1 MSKFI
6 FFGFLNLLFYI
17 SFNESFAQS
26 QEYSDYKPV
35 YRKWRD
41 NYILDKIEY
50 TKTTTIFFFRFVC
63 EKGHRAIFYE
73 PGHES
78 AWYLKGK
85 AGKSYKLKA
94 VKNIRRNS
102 AMLVSNLTSEKEF
115 LSIDGYDY
123 TTFSCEVHF
132 ERLPNTEKIV
142 DLIEG
147 EGYENDE
154 GHFNCFDVALKT
166 WDNKELGKVED
177 SKEKIEKFE
186 DKFGIPKTDK
196 PKVEPKIEP
205 KIEPKVEPKVEPK
218 KDPVIVKV
226 DTPKVEPKPLP
237 DLNNPYP
244 IKRIRN
250 KSDIVCSEKLVLD
263 KVQFQDN
270 TTEMKGLVECQR
282 TLRYVYEYMTDNHKS
297 TATIIGHSDV
307 FGPKDRNLELS
318 KQRAIKIQRYLSSLG
333 INPSRIDIEFYG
345 SQEPIVKEGSVLNR
359 RVEIIIKCN

>member
-1 MSKFI
+1 MPKYI
-6 FFGFLNLLFYI
+6 FLGCLNLLLLI
-17 SFNESFAQS
+17 NFNVAFAQS

-35 YRKWRD
+35 YRKWQD

-50 TKTTTIFFFRFVC
+50 TKSSTIFYFRFVC
-63 EKGHRAIFYE
+63 DSLHIAIFYE
-73 PGHES
+73 PGHEM

-85 AGKSYKLKA
+85 NGKDYKLKA
-94 VKNIRRNS
+94 VKNIRRNGVV
-102 AMLVSNLTSEKEF
+102 MVSNLTSETEF
-115 LSIDGYDY
+115 LTIKGYGY

-132 ERLPNTEKIV
+132 DRLPNTEKVV

-147 EGYENDE
+147 EGFENDKI
-154 GHFNCFDVALKT
+154 HFNCFDVALKT

-186 DKFGIPKTDK
+186 DKFGIPKTEK
-196 PKVEPKIEP
+196 
-205 KIEPKVEPKVEPK
+205 PKVEPKVEPK
-218 KDPVIVKV
+218 KDPVVVKI

-244 IKRIRN
+244 IRRIRN
-250 KSDIVCSEKLVLD
+250 KSDIVCNEKLVLD

-270 TTEMKGLVECQR
+270 TTDMKGLVECQR
-282 TLRYVYEYMTDNHKS
+282 TLRYVYEYMIDNPNS
-297 TATIIGHSDV
+297 TATIIGHTDV

-318 KQRAIKIQRYLSSLG
+318 KQRATSIQRQLSSLG
-333 INPSRIDIEFYG
+333 IKPSRIDIEYYG
-345 SQEPIVKEGSVLNR
+345 SAQPIVKEGSLLNR

>member
-6 FFGFLNLLFYI
+6 FFGLLNLLFFI
-17 SFNESFAQS
+17 SFNKSFAQS

-50 TKTTTIFFFRFVC
+50 TKTSTIFYFRFVC
-63 EKGHRAIFYE
+63 ENGHRAIFYE

-78 AWYLKGK
+78 AWYLKGQS
-85 AGKSYKLKA
+85 GKNYNLKA

-102 AMLVSNLTSEKEF
+102 TMLVTKLTSEKEYT
-115 LSIDGYDY
+115 SIEGYDY

-132 ERLPNTEKIV
+132 ERLPNSEKVV

-154 GHFNCFDVALKT
+154 GHFNCFNVALKT
-166 WDNKELGKVED
+166 WDNKELGKAED
-177 SKEKIEKFE
+177 SKEKIQNFE
-186 DKFGIPKTDK
+186 NKFGIPNSEK
-196 PKVEPKIEP
+196 PKVEP

-218 KDPVIVKV
+218 KDPVVVKI
-226 DTPKVEPKPLP
+226 DTPKVEQKSLP
-237 DLNNPYP
+237 DANNPYP

-250 KSDIVCSEKLVLD
+250 KNDIVCNEKLVLD

-270 TTEMKGLVECQR
+270 STDMKGLVECQQS
-282 TLRYVYEYMTDNHKS
+282 LRFVYEYMIDNPNS
-297 TATIIGHSDV
+297 TVTIIGHTDV

-318 KQRAIKIQRYLSSLG
+318 KQRAIKIQRYLSSMG
-333 INPSRIDIEFYG
+333 IKPSRIDIEYFG
-345 SQEPIVKEGSVLNR
+345 SEQPIVIEGSMLNR
-359 RVEIIIKCN
+359 RVEINIKCN

>member
-6 FFGFLNLLFYI
+6 FFGLLNLLFFI
-17 SFNESFAQS
+17 GFNESFAQS

-35 YRKWRD
+35 YRKWQD

-50 TKTTTIFFFRFVC
+50 TKSSTIFYFRFVC
-63 EKGHRAIFYE
+63 DSIHFAIFYE
-73 PGHES
+73 PGHEM
-78 AWYLKGK
+78 AWYIKGK
-85 AGKSYKLKA
+85 KGNNYKLKA
-94 VKNIRRNS
+94 VKNIRRNGVI
-102 AMLVSNLTSEKEF
+102 MVKNLTSEKEF
-115 LSIDGYDY
+115 QTIKGYEY

-132 ERLPNTEKIV
+132 DRLPNTEKIV

-147 EGYENDE
+147 EGFKNDKT
-154 GHFNCFDVALKT
+154 HFNCFDVALKT

-177 SKEKIEKFE
+177 SEEKIEKFE

-196 PKVEPKIEP
+196 PKVEPK
-205 KIEPKVEPKVEPK
+205 
-218 KDPVIVKV
+218 
-226 DTPKVEPKPLP
+226 VEPKPLP
-237 DLNNPYP
+237 DANNPYP

-250 KSDIVCSEKLVLD
+250 KRDIVCNEKLVLD

-270 TTEMKGLVECQR
+270 TTDMKGLVDCQR
-282 TLRYVYEYMTDNHKS
+282 TLRYVYEYMTDNPKS

-307 FGPKDRNLELS
+307 FGPIDRNLELS

-333 INPSRIDIEFYG
+333 INPSRIDIEYYG
-345 SQEPIVKEGSVLNR
+345 SQEPIVKEGSPLNR

>member
-1 MSKFI
+1 MSKYI
-6 FFGFLNLLFYI
+6 FLGCLNLLLLL
-17 SFNESFAQS
+17 NLNVAFAQV
-26 QEYSDYKPV
+26 QEYTDHKPV
-35 YRKWRD
+35 FRKWRD

-50 TKTTTIFFFRFVC
+50 TKTSTIFYFRFVC

-102 AMLVSNLTSEKEF
+102 ANLVSNLTSEKEF

-132 ERLPNTEKIV
+132 ERLPNAEKVV

-196 PKVEPKIEP
+196 PKVEPK
-205 KIEPKVEPKVEPK
+205 VEPK
-218 KDPVIVKV
+218 KDPVVVKI
-226 DTPKVEPKPLP
+226 DTPKIEQKSLP
-237 DLNNPYP
+237 DANNPYP
-244 IKRIRN
+244 IRRIRN

-270 TTEMKGLVECQR
+270 TTDMKGLVECQR
-282 TLRYVYEYMTDNHKS
+282 TLRYVYEYMTDNPKS

-307 FGPKDRNLELS
+307 FGPKERNLELS

-333 INPSRIDIEFYG
+333 INPSRIDIEFHG

-359 RVEIIIKCN
+359 RVEVFIKCN

>member
-6 FFGFLNLLFYI
+6 FLGCLNLLLFI
-17 SFNESFAQS
+17 NLNEAIAQV
-26 QEYSDYKPV
+26 QEYTDHKPV

-50 TKTTTIFFFRFVC
+50 TKTSTIFYFRFVC
-63 EKGHRAIFYE
+63 EDGHRAIFYE
-73 PGHES
+73 PGHET

-85 AGKSYKLKA
+85 SGKSYSLKA

-102 AMLVSNLTSEKEF
+102 AMLVSNLTSEKEYN
-115 LSIDGYDY
+115 SIEGYDY

-132 ERLPNTEKIV
+132 ERLPNAEKVV

-154 GHFNCFDVALKT
+154 GHFNCFDVVLKT

-177 SKEKIEKFE
+177 SKENIEKFE
-186 DKFGIPKTDK
+186 DKFGIPNTEK
-196 PKVEPKIEP
+196 
-205 KIEPKVEPKVEPK
+205 PKVEPKVEPK
-218 KDPVIVKV
+218 KDPVVVKI
-226 DTPKVEPKPLP
+226 DTPKVEQKPLP
-237 DLNNPYP
+237 DANNPYP
-244 IKRIRN
+244 IRRIRN
-250 KSDIVCSEKLVLD
+250 KSDIVCNEKLVLD

-270 TTEMKGLVECQR
+270 TTDMKGLVECQR
-282 TLRYVYEYMTDNHKS
+282 TLRYVYEYMIDNPNS
-297 TATIIGHSDV
+297 TATIIGHTDV

-318 KQRAIKIQRYLSSLG
+318 RQRATSIQRQLSSLG
-333 INPSRIDIEFYG
+333 IKPSRIDIEYYG
-345 SQEPIVKEGSVLNR
+345 SAQPIVKEGSLLNR